1 MIKKF
6 KGYGDYKQSISRYS
20 KITSVYLFEIEKT
33 GNKDEEG
40 RDEYSYLLY
49 EFPSAAKP
57 KDVRDKLIEEYLTY
71 KGYTQDKR
79 LRILTQSNIAVSDDY
94 LSLQEAQT
102 KAIRYAEFI
111 YNTGVPADDNQII
124 KQRTEEKI
132 KAMFFAKHIS
142 EDINTFEL
150 TNKEALSVKEM
161 YPKWE
166 VGIDVKKGEKRH
178 YLKDDKLYEADQ
190 DHKTQADWAPDIMT
204 SLWHEVSEHEGTID
218 DPIPYNEEM
227 NPFWQGMIL
236 EEGKYYTQSGI
247 KYKCTRNTGNK
258 VTHNLSDLVGH
269 FVEIV

>member
-1 MIKKF
+1 MIKNF
-6 KGYGDYKQSISRYS
+6 KGYGDYKQSISQYS

-132 KAMFFAKHIS
+132 IAMFFAKHIS
-142 EDINTFEL
+142 EDINTFGL
-150 TNKEALSVKEM
+150 SNNEALAVKEY
-161 YPKWE
+161 YPVWSE
-166 VGIDVKKGEKRH
+166 DAGEIKENECWQC
-178 YLKDDKLYEADQ
+178 DD
-190 DHKTQADWAPDIMT
+190 
-204 SLWHEVSEHEGTID
+204 SLWRCRQTHTAQGNWKPSIYTTSIWERVNLEIDGTEHEGTEA
-218 DPIPYNEEM
+218 DPIPYTPPMEI
-227 NPFWQGMIL
+227 F
-236 EEGKYYTQSGI
+236 EGKYYTQGGVKYRCTRSSGI
-247 KYKCTRNTGNK
+247 P
-258 VTHNLSDLVGH
+258 LSHDLSALVGTY
-269 FVEIV
+269 VEIV

>member
-1 MIKKF
+1 MYIKVENERIVCVYADNIKD
-6 KGYGDYKQSISRYS
+6 GLIEVQSIPEPEHRDGFLPVMYYRNGQIVYEYEQIPEVPTEEVPQED
-20 KITSVYLFEIEKT
+20 KISMM
-33 GNKDEEG
+33 
-40 RDEYSYLLY
+40 R
-49 EFPSAAKP
+49 SA
-57 KDVRDKLIEEYLTY
+57 
-71 KGYTQDKR
+71 
-79 LRILTQSNIAVSDDY
+79 
-94 LSLQEAQT
+94 
-102 KAIRYAEFI
+102 
-111 YNTGVPADDNQII
+111 
-124 KQRTEEKI
+124 TEEKV

-161 YPKWE
+161 FPKWE

-227 NPFWQGMIL
+227 NSLWQGMVL

-269 FVEIV
+269 FVELVV